1 MFELPEYLTIA
12 KQMNKSISG
21 KTVLSGVMGNSPHK
35 FVWYNQNPQT
45 FSRIVNGK
53 TIGDAYCKGR
63 WLFIP
68 LEPGYVLVLGEC
80 GGKIILV
87 DSNNV
92 PSKYHLLL
100 NIEGNKSIY
109 AMTQMWGAME
119 LYRKGEEL
127 KRQYIADM
135 RTTPLDK
142 EFTYKYFKSLIDEAR
157 SEKKRSVKSLLTQDQ
172 LIPGLGKSIA
182 QDILFNARLHPKTQ
196 IEVLSE
202 EEIMTLFKSIKETVN
217 DAAKNDGR
225 NDEYDFYG
233 NLGKYER
240 VLDSKSIE
248 RGCPV
253 CKSKIEKIQYLG
265 GSSYYCSKCQVLK
278 K

>member
-1 MFELPEYLTIA
+1 
-12 KQMNKSISG
+12 
-21 KTVLSGVMGNSPHK
+21 
-35 FVWYNQNPQT
+35 
-45 FSRIVNGK
+45 
-53 TIGDAYCKGR
+53 
-63 WLFIP
+63 
-68 LEPGYVLVLGEC
+68 
-80 GGKIILV
+80 
-87 DSNNV
+87 
-92 PSKYHLLL
+92 
-100 NIEGNKSIY
+100 
-109 AMTQMWGAME
+109 MTQMWGAME

-172 LIPGLGKSIA
+172 LIPGLGNSIA

-202 EEIMTLFKSIKETVN
+202 EEIMTLYKSIKETVN

-240 VLDSKSIE
+240 VLE
-248 RGCPV
+248 
-253 CKSKIEKIQYLG
+253 LG
-265 GSSYYCSKCQVLK
+265 ILVY
-278 K
+278 

>member
-172 LIPGLGKSIA
+172 LIPGLGNSIA

-202 EEIMTLFKSIKETVN
+202 EEIMNLYKSIKETVN

>member
-53 TIGDAYCKGR
+53 TIGNAYCKGR

-172 LIPGLGKSIA
+172 LIPGLGNSIA

-202 EEIMTLFKSIKETVN
+202 EEIMTLYKSIKETVN
-217 DAAKNDGR
+217 DASKNDGR

>member
-35 FVWYNQNPQT
+35 FVWYNQNPQA

-172 LIPGLGKSIA
+172 LIPGLGNSIA

-202 EEIMTLFKSIKETVN
+202 EEIMTLYKSIKETVN

>member
-172 LIPGLGKSIA
+172 LIPGLGNSIA

-202 EEIMTLFKSIKETVN
+202 EEIMTLYKSIKETVN

-265 GSSYYCSKCQVLK
+265 GSSYSCSKCQVLK

>member
-53 TIGDAYCKGR
+53 TIGNAYCKGR

-172 LIPGLGKSIA
+172 LIPGLGNSIA

-202 EEIMTLFKSIKETVN
+202 EEIMTLYKSIKETVN

>member
-21 KTVLSGVMGNSPHK
+21 KTMLSGVMGNSPHK

-172 LIPGLGKSIA
+172 LIPGLGNSIA

-202 EEIMTLFKSIKETVN
+202 EEIMTLYKSIKETVN

>member
-172 LIPGLGKSIA
+172 LIPGLGNSIA

>member
-172 LIPGLGKSIA
+172 LIPGLGNSIA

-202 EEIMTLFKSIKETVN
+202 EEIMTLYKSIKETVN
-217 DAAKNDGR
+217 DASKNDGR

>member
-21 KTVLSGVMGNSPHK
+21 KTMLSGVMGNSPHK

-53 TIGDAYCKGR
+53 TIGNAYCKGR

-172 LIPGLGKSIA
+172 LIPGLGNSIA

-202 EEIMTLFKSIKETVN
+202 EEIMTLYKSIKETVN

>member
-172 LIPGLGKSIA
+172 LIPGLENSIA

-202 EEIMTLFKSIKETVN
+202 EEIMTLYKSIKETVN

>member
-21 KTVLSGVMGNSPHK
+21 KTMLSGVMGNSPHK

-53 TIGDAYCKGR
+53 TIGNAYCKGR

-142 EFTYKYFKSLIDEAR
+142 EFTYKNFKSLIDEAR

-172 LIPGLGKSIA
+172 LIPGLGNSIA

-202 EEIMTLFKSIKETVN
+202 EEIMTLYKSIKETVN

>member
-172 LIPGLGKSIA
+172 LIPGLGNSIA

-202 EEIMTLFKSIKETVN
+202 EEIMTLYKSIKETVN

-265 GSSYYCSKCQVLK
+265 GSSYYCSKC
-278 K
+278 